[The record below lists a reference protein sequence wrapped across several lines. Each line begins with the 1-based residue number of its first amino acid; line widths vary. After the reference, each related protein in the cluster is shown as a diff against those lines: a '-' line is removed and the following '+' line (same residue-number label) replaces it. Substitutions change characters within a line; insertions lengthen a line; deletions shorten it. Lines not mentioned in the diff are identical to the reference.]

1 MIAEPT
7 PPVRNPKCLRPQ
19 REWRWE
25 IAIYLYMAG
34 MGAGSFVVGIF
45 THWLEH
51 PSMTIQAWG
60 FSFDIAK
67 FALFGGPI
75 LVAMGTPFLI
85 LDLGIKRRFFYAC
98 LNPKTSWVARGFL
111 ILSTFI
117 ILGFAILVIS
127 FFYPTVFTERS
138 APWLALEILSLVLAF
153 ATAIYT
159 GALLK
164 SVKYVPLW
172 NTPLLPILFL
182 VSALSTGTM
191 VLLLSALGYGYF
203 VPRGE
208 WFHKMTN
215 LWVCFGQILIL
226 MECFVLALY
235 FIVYRKGNRETDPV
249 VHFVLREIGWLIGGG
264 IALSVYAFFLRHPIL
279 LIAAGLFLFIGGFSL
294 RLQVLAQGVK
304 EQPPMVRWIEMRAQ
318 TSGSSERVDHH
329 MRKSLWRG

>member
-1 MIAEPT
+1 MNAEPT
-7 PPVRNPKCLRPQ
+7 LPIGNPKVQRPQ
-19 REWRWE
+19 TEWGWE

-34 MGAGSFVVGIF
+34 MGAGSFVVGMF
-45 THWLEH
+45 TNWLEN
-51 PSMTIQAWG
+51 PSITIQAWG

-75 LVAMGTPFLI
+75 LAAMGAPFLI
-85 LDLGIKRRFFYAC
+85 LDLGIKRRFLYAC
-98 LNPKTSWVARGFL
+98 LNPKSSWVARGFL

-117 ILGFAILVIS
+117 ILGFAVLVIS
-127 FFYPTVFTERS
+127 FFYPTVFIKRP
-138 APWLALEILSLVLAF
+138 AAWLALEILSLVFAF

-159 GALLK
+159 GVLLK

-191 VLLLSALGYGYF
+191 VTIFSTLGYGYL

-208 WFHKMTN
+208 WFYKMIN

-226 MECFVLALY
+226 IECFVLALY
-235 FIVYRKGNRETDPV
+235 FMVYRKDDRETNQV
-249 VHFVLREIGWLIGGG
+249 YHFVLREIGWLICGG
-264 IALSVYAFFLRHPIL
+264 IALFLYANFLKHPIL

-304 EQPPMVRWIEMRAQ
+304 EQPPMYRLIEMTANIRAF
-318 TSGSSERVDHH
+318 G
-329 MRKSLWRG
+329 KG